1 MTAINLSGSG
11 VHEIK
16 GESEFR
22 ETVENV
28 FQKPLKPGLSG
39 ILVANRGEAKAFL
52 KEYEKSNK
60 LNDMTGDVANLDN
73 RKWNVLTISQAKGLE
88 FNTVFALSGRMS
100 KNERYIAYTRAL
112 DELYVYD
119 DELQLPGDIQGD
131 EEPLLNVDD
140 TKLIRAERPKR
151 VKRAS
156 KM

>member
-1 MTAINLSGSG
+1 
-11 VHEIK
+11 
-16 GESEFR
+16 
-22 ETVENV
+22 
-28 FQKPLKPGLSG
+28 
-39 ILVANRGEAKAFL
+39 
-52 KEYEKSNK
+52 
-60 LNDMTGDVANLDN
+60 MTGDVANLDN

>member
-16 GESEFR
+16 GESESR

-28 FQKPLKPGLSG
+28 FQMPLKLGLSG
-39 ILVANRGEAKAFL
+39 ILVVNRDEVKAFL

-60 LNDMTGDVANLDN
+60 FNDMTGDVASLDN

-100 KNERYIAYTRAL
+100 KNEKYIAYTRAF

-119 DELQLPGDIQGD
+119 DKLQLSEDIQGD
-131 EEPLLNVDD
+131 GESVANVDD
-140 TKLIRAERPKR
+140 TKLIRAERPKT